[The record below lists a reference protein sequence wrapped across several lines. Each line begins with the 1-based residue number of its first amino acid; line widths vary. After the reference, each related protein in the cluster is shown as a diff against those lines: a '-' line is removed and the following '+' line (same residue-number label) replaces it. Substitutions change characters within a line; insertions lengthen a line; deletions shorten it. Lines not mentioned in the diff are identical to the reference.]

1 MLTHTLMTVASIFLQ
16 HAISACVIEEF
27 GKQAR
32 AGIAVQMATNGIN
45 VCLPTN
51 NSTVSA
57 HVPVKAAANLTE
69 GIYRFEVWIDGV
81 KQTFVRNGNLIN
93 YLITLD
99 AGLHRFEFVA
109 YNLSGTSRVTKTVR
123 ATVR

>member
-1 MLTHTLMTVASIFLQ
+1 
-16 HAISACVIEEF
+16 
-27 GKQAR
+27 
-32 AGIAVQMATNGIN
+32 
-45 VCLPTN
+45 
-51 NSTVSA
+51 
-57 HVPVKAAANLTE
+57 
-69 GIYRFEVWIDGV
+69 V